1 MKNGNQLKVMNGFY
15 EVSNKGRVR
24 SLIFWSN
31 VHKRNYKRIKIMK
44 FGKNALGYCTV
55 ILSRNKVEIG
65 KNIHRLVAEA
75 FIPNPKNLPEVNHID
90 ENPSNNCVE
99 NLEWCTHKYNINYG
113 IRGKKAIQYDLQGN
127 KIKEW
132 NSAKEASDFLNIK
145 PTAICSCRSG
155 KRKTAGG
162 FKWTY

>member
-1 MKNGNQLKVMNGFY
+1 MNGLY

-24 SLIFWSN
+24 SLMFWSN
-31 VHKRNYKRIKIMK
+31 VHKKSYERIKIMK
-44 FGKNALGYCTV
+44 FGRNSQGYCTV
-55 ILSRNKVEIG
+55 VLSKNKVEKG
-65 KNIHRLVAEA
+65 MNVHRLVAEA
-75 FIPNPKNLPEVNHID
+75 FIPNPNKYKEVNHKD

-113 IRGKKAIQYDLQGN
+113 IRGKKAVQYDLQGN

-132 NSAKEASDFLNIK
+132 NSAKDASEALGIQ
-145 PTAICSCRSG
+145 PTAICCCRSG
-155 KRKTAGG
+155 RIKTAGG